1 MVCIAKQDKS
11 RVLQPKYR
19 ACGEIFSLPLIA
31 CTSLPVGLF
40 PPILQNNGTKM
51 ASFLSNHKSYPYI
64 IFNPKLAAYFLNV
77 YSCSIRTITKYPR
90 SLVQLL

>member
-51 ASFLSNHKSYPYI
+51 ASFVSNYKSYTYI
-64 IFNPKLAAYFLNV
+64 IFYPIWLIYF
-77 YSCSIRTITKYPR
+77 
-90 SLVQLL
+90 VQKKGLIMLMSFLG